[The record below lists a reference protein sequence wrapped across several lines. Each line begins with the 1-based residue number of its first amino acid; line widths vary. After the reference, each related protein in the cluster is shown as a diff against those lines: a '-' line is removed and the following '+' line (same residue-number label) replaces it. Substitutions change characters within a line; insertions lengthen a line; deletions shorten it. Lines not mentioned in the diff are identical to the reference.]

1 MQEETEFE
9 LDILSLR
16 RENILFI
23 WCLIIDILGM
33 DMNEFQKLI
42 LLVFWQTKCFTF
54 PLSIGII
61 EGFFLTGWTLQSYAH
76 LD

>member
-9 LDILSLR
+9 LDILSLG
-16 RENILFI
+16 RENTLFI

-42 LLVFWQTKCFTF
+42 LLVF
-54 PLSIGII
+54 
-61 EGFFLTGWTLQSYAH
+61 
-76 LD
+76 